1 MKIALCF
8 FGQPRFYNN
17 NEILEFLRD
26 IKAEGEVDVYMHLWK
41 PQADKNYMRSPWS
54 GIEDKLAVIDLENLK
69 EKIEDIYEPVAF
81 EIEDERTMVD
91 DPLKFR
97 RAPAPTSPEIVHRMY
112 YSQWKVG
119 ELLKASGKEYD
130 LVFRMRTDSAVK
142 GLRPLKDLTGD
153 RIWVPDNC
161 PVMGWF
167 NDNFSISSQENFF
180 KMVGTYNN
188 LEKHYNEGA
197 DMNGE
202 PMLKAQLKHED
213 ILENIARNRF
223 INVALVRGEK
233 PLRLQGVWMDDT
245 FHQTIQF
252 DNQ

>member
-41 PQADKNYMRSPWS
+41 PEKEENFLRSPWS
-54 GIEDKLAVIDLENLK
+54 GIDEKKVVIDLKNLK
-69 EKIEDIYEPVAF
+69 EKIEDIYEPVSL
-81 EIEDERTMVD
+81 EIEDERTLVTD
-91 DPLKFR
+91 SSKFA
-97 RAPAPTSPEIVHRMY
+97 RASYPTFPEIVHRMY

-119 ELLKASGKEYD
+119 EMVKASGKEYD
-130 LVFRMRTDSAVK
+130 IVFRMRTDSAVK

-161 PVMGWF
+161 PVMNWF
-167 NDNFSISSQENFF
+167 NDNFSISSQENFY
-180 KMVGTYNN
+180 KLAGTYPNI
-188 LEKHYNEGA
+188 EKFYNEGA

-202 PMLKAQLKHED
+202 SMLKAQLKHEGA
-213 ILENIARNRF
+213 LEKVTRNRF

-245 FHQTIQF
+245 FHQTVQIE
-252 DNQ
+252 D